1 MSLNRW
7 RSRSIVCWM
16 RTLHVLAL
24 VVVVRQ
30 VLGEAAGA
38 DEGVVHPQAG
48 DQLEEVEDQLA
59 LAEAERHRGQRAEL
73 ECPGGQADQVRAD
86 PVELH
91 QDDADDRGPVRDVV
105 GDPEQLLDRQ
115 AVGGLVEEAGQV
127 VHAGDERRA
136 LGPAAVLEVLLDAGV
151 QVADAAAGL
160 LHALALELEDQP
172 QDAVGGRVLRAHV
185 DHDALVGHARVE
197 GDAVPVAAG
206 DGEDPALGGVVAGG
220 VVGAGVGGRLEH
232 LAGLIGGA
240 HQLYDLRWSGAGMVA
255 PLYSTGIP
263 PSG

>member
-1 MSLNRW
+1 MVLSTSRLAVSLNRW

-16 RTLHVLAL
+16 RTLMSWPLSSVAG
-24 VVVVRQ
+24 RSC
-30 VLGEAAGA
+30 GDAARA

-48 DQLEEVEDQLA
+48 DQLEQVEDQLA
-59 LAEAERHRGQRAEL
+59 LTEPEHRRRQRPEL
-73 ECPGGQADQVRAD
+73 ECPGAQADQVRAD

-105 GDPEQLLDRQ
+105 GDPEQLLDGH

-160 LHALALELEDQP
+160 LHALTLELEDQA
-172 QDAVGGRVLRAHV
+172 QDAVGGRVLGAHV

-206 DGEDPALGGVVAGG
+206 DGEDPALGRVVAGG
-220 VVGAGVGGRLEH
+220 GVGAGVGGRLEH
-232 LAGLIGGA
+232 LA
-240 HQLYDLRWSGAGMVA
+240 
-255 PLYSTGIP
+255 
-263 PSG
+263 

>member
-1 MSLNRW
+1 M
-7 RSRSIVCWM
+7 
-16 RTLHVLAL
+16 
-24 VVVVRQ
+24 
-30 VLGEAAGA
+30 
-38 DEGVVHPQAG
+38 VHPQAG
-48 DQLEEVEDQLA
+48 DQLEDVQDQLT
-59 LAEAERHRGQRAEL
+59 LAEAERHGGQRAEL
-73 ECPGGQADQVRAD
+73 EGAGGQADQVRAD

-91 QDDADDRGPVRDVV
+91 QDDPDDRGTVRDVV
-105 GDPEQLLDRQ
+105 GDPEQLLDGQ
-115 AVGGLVEEAGQV
+115 AVAGLVEEAGQV
-127 VHAGDERRA
+127 VHARDEGRA

-160 LHALALELEDQP
+160 LDALPLELEDQP

-197 GDAVPVAAG
+197 GDGVPVAAG
-206 DGEDPALGGVVAGG
+206 DGEDPALGRVVAGSL
-220 VVGAGVGGRLEH
+220 VGGSVSGRLED
-232 LAGLIGGA
+232 LAGLIRRA